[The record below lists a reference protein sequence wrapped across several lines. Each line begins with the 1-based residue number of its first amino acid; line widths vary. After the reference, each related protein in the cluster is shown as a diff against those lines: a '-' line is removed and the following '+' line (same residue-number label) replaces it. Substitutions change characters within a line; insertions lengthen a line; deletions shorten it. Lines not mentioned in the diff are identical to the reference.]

1 MACTLGL
8 GHWWKRRPQIEDC
21 HFQWACAMPLC
32 LSQVRWAPCVLKGT
46 EKSWIRSRIQKC
58 ALCPPSFLHW
68 MLAYLSSCCV
78 LILFGNFCRMSLNLS
93 ASLPLLLYGVRWL
106 ENSLSLLSSMDQE
119 EQSFGSLFRTCLSLY
134 FSLLFMS
141 TCFLLCEWLP
151 GQLQP

>member
-1 MACTLGL
+1 
-8 GHWWKRRPQIEDC
+8 
-21 HFQWACAMPLC
+21 
-32 LSQVRWAPCVLKGT
+32 
-46 EKSWIRSRIQKC
+46 
-58 ALCPPSFLHW
+58 
-68 MLAYLSSCCV
+68 
-78 LILFGNFCRMSLNLS
+78 MSLNLS
-93 ASLPLLLYGVRWL
+93 ASLPLLLYGVLWL